1 MTTVVIRLAVPSA
14 TVDPDRPAWCAAD
27 ETPAKGKV
35 RFAPYQRRHVEGFD
49 DDRIVLEASIEV
61 TLVDGYATIDLE
73 PTNPA
78 TLPAWKVWEKI
89 PHGIERVVLVPA
101 VESVDYGD
109 LVDVD
114 PDTLAP
120 TAEPDAAWWAAW
132 NAMAAGTY
140 LVPDP
145 AHPGGYLM
153 TEGSSLTE
161 HPAHPGGYTIGA
173 LA

>member
-27 ETPAKGKV
+27 ETPAEGKV
-35 RFAPYQRRHVEGFD
+35 RFAPYQRRHVEGVA

-78 TLPAWKVWEKI
+78 TLPAWKVWEKT

-109 LVDVD
+109 LVDVN
-114 PDTLAP
+114 PATLAP
-120 TAEPDAAWWAAW
+120 TAEPDAEWWAAW
-132 NAMAAGTY
+132 DAMAAGTY

-145 AHPGGYLM
+145 VYPGLYIM
-153 TEGSSLTE
+153 TKGSTLTPDPDYPGLYSIGSL
-161 HPAHPGGYTIGA
+161 
-173 LA
+173 

>member
-14 TVDPDRPAWCAAD
+14 TVDTDRPAWCAAD

-78 TLPAWKVWEKI
+78 TLPAWKVWEKT

-114 PDTLAP
+114 PTTLAP

-132 NAMAAGTY
+132 NAMASGTY

-145 AHPGGYLM
+145 VNTGLYIPTA
-153 TEGSSLTE
+153 GSSMIPD
-161 HPAHPGGYTIGA
+161 PANEGLYTIGA